1 VRAGAPD
8 RSLTANAGLAAVSVL
23 CDRLG
28 VIEALEARSAR
39 SSGGTRGLGAGAADR
54 DRGGATGRED
64 FVGPDHQRADAA
76 GQRITPVPGRA
87 SRTARGWPGGSLRRI
102 GRRWRPT
109 WACPAGCFRC
119 CQPRSCWP
127 PICAAGPMTRAQP
140 RRSRRAHQLRDR
152 RQADPRRCGGCWPAS
167 PEDDWHDAIGTDARR
182 PPSPVLP
189 AMVAGEH
196 PAADTPG
203 GAGPAQV
210 SAGPRSRRRP
220 TLHSDQRPA
229 DPRTGH
235 GGPGRWGT
243 DERERYVL
251 AGGTCVCDRRTAK
264 DELTSTESGDRRV

>member
-1 VRAGAPD
+1 VRAGAPA
-8 RSLTANAGLAAVSVL
+8 RSLTANAGLAVLSVL

-87 SRTARGWPGGSLRRI
+87 SRTARGMARRITAAHWQTVEADLGVPGRMLSLLQAEIVLATDLRGGTDDPRATTPLTTSTSASRSAPGG
-102 GRRWRPT
+102 
-109 WACPAGCFRC
+109 
-119 CQPRSCWP
+119 
-127 PICAAGPMTRAQP
+127 
-140 RRSRRAHQLRDR
+140 
-152 RQADPRRCGGCWPAS
+152 PRRCGGCWPAS

-189 AMVAGEH
+189 AMVGEH

-203 GAGPAQV
+203 GAGPRP
-210 SAGPRSRRRP
+210 GLRRP
-220 TLHSDQRPA
+220 AVTASPYPALGPASCRSPDWPWRTWALGNGRTREVCVSWWNVCMRSSDSE
-229 DPRTGH
+229 G
-235 GGPGRWGT
+235 
-243 DERERYVL
+243 
-251 AGGTCVCDRRTAK
+251 
-264 DELTSTESGDRRV
+264 